1 MFFRSIIIALSFL
14 TITGELIGQARLQG
28 KIFAAT
34 TDSIISAV
42 NIFNV
47 NQKMSARSAI
57 DGRYSIPAVEGDR
70 IVFSMIGFRPD
81 TVIVSYQ
88 MLLTQYDVV
97 LHPNAISLKEVK
109 VMSSYQLDSISR
121 RKYYSH
127 IYAKQPGITGRNRPA
142 DGVGIV
148 LSPVSFLSRESR
160 QKRELKKRL
169 ARQEQEDFI
178 DHSFPLQ
185 WVENLTG
192 LHGDSLRLFVYMY
205 RPSYSFCRKTDREG
219 MLMYVNAKLKEF
231 KNPARKTRRK

>member
-1 MFFRSIIIALSFL
+1 MFFRAIIIILSF
-14 TITGELIGQARLQG
+14 ITLNGELNAQARLNG
-28 KIFAAT
+28 KIVAAT
-34 TDSIISAV
+34 RDSVIVAV

-47 NQKMSARSAI
+47 SQRMSARSAI
-57 DGRYSIPAVEGDR
+57 DGRYSIAAVEGDQ
-70 IVFSMIGFRPD
+70 IIFSIIGFRPD
-81 TVIVSYQ
+81 TVIVTYQ

-97 LHPNAISLKEVK
+97 LHADVISLKEVK
-109 VMSSYQLDSISR
+109 VMSSYQLDSVAR
-121 RKYYSH
+121 RNYYSH
-127 IYAKQPGITGRNRPA
+127 MYEKLPGITGRNRPA

-148 LSPVSFLSRESR
+148 LSPVSFFARESR

-192 LHGDSLRLFVYMY
+192 LHGDSLRLFMYMY

-219 MLMYVNAKLKEF
+219 MLIYVNDKLKEF
-231 KNPARKTRRK
+231 KNPARKTKHK

>member
-1 MFFRSIIIALSFL
+1 MDFRSVIIVLLFL
-14 TITGELIGQARLQG
+14 TLSGELNAQARLQG

-34 TDSIISAV
+34 TDSVIGAV
-42 NIFNV
+42 NIFNI
-47 NQKMSARSAI
+47 NQKISARSAT
-57 DGRYSIPAVEGDR
+57 GGNYSIGAVEGDR
-70 IVFSMIGFRPD
+70 IIFSMIGFRPD
-81 TVIVSYQ
+81 TVIVAYQ

-97 LHPNAISLKEVK
+97 LHADVISLKEVK
-109 VMSSYQLDSISR
+109 VMTSYQLDSLAR
-121 RKYYSH
+121 RSYYSH
-127 IYAKQPGITGRNRPA
+127 IYKKQPGITGRNRPA

-148 LSPVSFLSRESR
+148 LSPVSFFSRESR

-192 LHGDSLRLFVYMY
+192 LHGDSLRLFMYMY

-219 MLMYVNAKLKEF
+219 MLMYVNDKLKEF
-231 KNPARKTRRK
+231 KNPARKTKHK